1 MMTRLLERLR
11 RDERGMTITEV
22 TVVVAMLLIVLAS
35 FLTVLESVNEGVI
48 IQQDRSAMNDEAR
61 LAIEQI
67 DREVRSGNV
76 LYDPAAEVPA
86 NFSMRIYTQAN
97 ATTRTPSFTCVQWR
111 IEEQQLNR
119 RWWPP
124 DHPEEVSDWRTV
136 ASDVVNRDLSPT
148 VPAFALDTDPA
159 RNGRTVD
166 ITLMVDSD
174 ISDAVSTPVRLQT
187 SLTGR
192 NTSAGYAS
200 DACNPAPA
208 G

>member
-1 MMTRLLERLR
+1 MMRVLQRLH
-11 RDERGMTITEV
+11 RDDRGMTITEL
-22 TVVVAMLLIVLAS
+22 TVVLAMLLIILGS
-35 FLTVLESVNEGVI
+35 FLTVLNSVNQGVI

-61 LAIEQI
+61 LAVEQI

-86 NFSMRIYTQAN
+86 TFSMRIYTQAN
-97 ATTRTPSFTCVQWR
+97 ATTRTPAFTCVQWR
-111 IEEQQLNR
+111 IDDQQLNR

-124 DHPEEVSDWRTV
+124 DHPEDVSDWRAV
-136 ASDVVNRDLSPT
+136 ASNVVNRDLSPT

-166 ITLMVDSD
+166 ITLMVDTDTSD
-174 ISDAVSTPVRLQT
+174 TVTRPVRIQT

-192 NTSAGYAS
+192 NTSVGFAS